1 MIAVFGVNVAI
12 TLACWLTITFAAPDL
27 NKALADPSLYPMVYI
42 MKQSMS
48 IKWVTVELT
57 MIVALVLFV
66 NVCYLT

>member
-1 MIAVFGVNVAI
+1 MLHSPA
-12 TLACWLTITFAAPDL
+12 
-27 NKALADPSLYPMVYI
+27 SLYPMVYI